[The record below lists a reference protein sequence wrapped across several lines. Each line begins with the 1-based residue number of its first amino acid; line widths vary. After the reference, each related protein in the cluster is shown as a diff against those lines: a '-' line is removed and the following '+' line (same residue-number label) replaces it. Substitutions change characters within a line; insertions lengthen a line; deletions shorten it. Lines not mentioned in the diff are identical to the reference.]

1 MPAYIAYHFKVI
13 PAQPGSDILI
23 SQLGDVGF
31 DSFVENE
38 TGFDAY
44 ITEDLEPSVN
54 LNEFEFTDFS
64 FSFEKERIEQ
74 TNWNAE
80 WEKNFEPV
88 LVDDLLVIRAPFHEP
103 NKKVKHEIV
112 IMPKM
117 SFGTGHHDTTWLMC
131 KQIFDLELKDKSVL
145 DMGCGTGVLA
155 ILAKK
160 LGAAKVVG
168 IDIDEWSVENAI
180 ENCASN
186 NCSDIEIKLGDKEIL
201 DSYTEFDI
209 ILANINKNVLKVQIP
224 LYSRLLKANGFLL
237 LSGFFNTDVEEL
249 EKHAQ
254 ANHLILIKSFTKNN
268 WAVMKLVK
276 GSSS

>member
-1 MPAYIAYHFKVI
+1 MSAYFAYHFIVT
-13 PAQPGSDILI
+13 PPQPGTEILI
-23 SQLGDVGF
+23 SLLGDMGF

-38 TGFDAY
+38 VGFDAY
-44 ITEDLEPSVN
+44 IPEELDGDLH
-54 LNEFEFTDFS
+54 LTEFEFDDFAFS
-64 FSFEKERIEQ
+64 FDKERIEQ

-88 LVDDLLVIRAPFHEP
+88 LVDDLLLIRAPFHEP
-103 NKKVKHEIV
+103 NKAVKHEIV

-131 KQIFDLELKDKSVL
+131 KQLFDLDIKGKSVL

-160 LGAAKVVG
+160 LGAGEVVG
-168 IDIDEWSVENAI
+168 IDIDAWSVENSI
-180 ENCASN
+180 ENCANN
-186 NCSDIEIKLGDKEIL
+186 NCADIEVKLGDKELL
-201 DSYTEFDI
+201 DNYKAFNI

-224 LYSRLLKANGFLL
+224 LYAKLLKTRGVLL

-249 EKHAQ
+249 EQHAK
-254 ANHLILIKSFTKNN
+254 ANQLNLLQTFTKNN
-268 WAVMKLVK
+268 WTVMKLEK
-276 GSSS
+276 I

>member
-1 MPAYIAYHFKVI
+1 MSAYFAYHFIVT
-13 PAQPGSDILI
+13 PPQPGTEILI
-23 SQLGDVGF
+23 SLLGDMGF

-38 TGFDAY
+38 VGFDAY
-44 ITEDLEPSVN
+44 IPEELEGN
-54 LNEFEFTDFS
+54 LHLNEFEFDDFAFS
-64 FSFEKERIEQ
+64 FDKERIEQ

-88 LVDDLLVIRAPFHEP
+88 LVDDLLLIRAPFHEP
-103 NKKVKHEIV
+103 NKAVKHEIV

-131 KQIFDLELKDKSVL
+131 KQLFDLDISGKSVL

-160 LGAAKVVG
+160 LGAGDVVG
-168 IDIDEWSVENAI
+168 IDIDEWSVENSI
-180 ENCASN
+180 ENCSTN
-186 NCSDIEIKLGDKEIL
+186 NCADIEIKLGDKELL
-201 DSYTEFDI
+201 DNYKTFDI

-224 LYSRLLKANGFLL
+224 LYAKLLKTKGILL

-249 EKHAQ
+249 EQHAK
-254 ANHLILIKSFTKNN
+254 ANHLNLIETFTKNN
-268 WAVMKLVK
+268 WTVMKLEK
-276 GSSS
+276 I

>member
-1 MPAYIAYHFKVI
+1 MSAYFAYHFMVT
-13 PAQPGSDILI
+13 PPQPGTEILI
-23 SQLGDVGF
+23 SLLGDMGF

-38 TGFDAY
+38 VGFDAY
-44 ITEDLEPSVN
+44 IPEELEGDLH
-54 LNEFEFTDFS
+54 LTEFEFDDFA
-64 FSFEKERIEQ
+64 FSYDKERIEQ

-88 LVDDLLVIRAPFHEP
+88 LVDDLLLIRAPFHEP
-103 NKKVKHEIV
+103 NKTVKHEIV

-131 KQIFDLELKDKSVL
+131 KQLFDLDIKGRSVL

-160 LGAAKVVG
+160 LGAGEVVG
-168 IDIDEWSVENAI
+168 IDIDAWSVENSI
-180 ENCASN
+180 ENCANN
-186 NCSDIEIKLGDKEIL
+186 NCADIEVKLGDKELL
-201 DSYTEFDI
+201 DNYKAFDI

-224 LYSRLLKANGFLL
+224 LYAKLLKQKGVLL

-249 EKHAQ
+249 EQHAK
-254 ANHLILIKSFTKNN
+254 ANQLNLLQTFTKNN
-268 WAVMKLVK
+268 WTVMKLEKV
-276 GSSS
+276 